1 MKDKEKRVECQE
13 KYTIN
18 IDGLVKSPKIPFSVI
33 PSRIGVR
40 DDGQPESSILKQLQ
54 TIWTPVFTGVT
65 TFYRTIK
72 INFLKITLCVNS
84 LLKMKKERKGV
95 TALHNFYLT
104 LELLF
109 TYIV

>member
-40 DDGQPESSILKQLQ
+40 DDGQVGIHSFQAVADHLDSGFHRSNDFLQ
-54 TIWTPVFTGVT
+54 D
-65 TFYRTIK
+65 
-72 INFLKITLCVNS
+72 
-84 LLKMKKERKGV
+84 
-95 TALHNFYLT
+95 H
-104 LELLF
+104 
-109 TYIV
+109 

>member
-1 MKDKEKRVECQE
+1 MTAK
-13 KYTIN
+13 
-18 IDGLVKSPKIPFSVI
+18 
-33 PSRIGVR
+33 
-40 DDGQPESSILKQLQ
+40 PESTLFKQLQ